1 MMGWLRRRR
10 GDVIIRSPGWQK
22 VQRVHARQRKA
33 RLPFSATTTFLLT
46 GGFAILI
53 GGGTV
58 LLWLPIASTQSGA
71 APLLTA
77 LFTATSAVCVTGL
90 VVVDSA
96 TYWTGFGQSVLAG
109 LMYLGGLGI
118 MTAGTILLVV
128 IGRHLTLPG
137 RIVMKESVGATTLGS
152 VTSIIKRVLFL
163 ATAIQIVGSLVLL
176 ARLITVFSTGEA
188 IWYSVFHAIS
198 GFNNAGFV
206 IFPDSDSLIGLR
218 LDRFIIV
225 TIGTLVLLGALSFS
239 VIAELARRQR
249 MSRWSLDTRLV
260 LVGSL
265 VLSLLGAM
273 ALFFIEQGNPAT
285 LGDVDRI
292 DQISDSFFQSIA
304 ARTAGFSTVDFG
316 ATRMPT
322 NLVFMLLMFI
332 GGASGSTAGGVK
344 VNTMMVLLAAA
355 VTSLRGRPH
364 PEIFRRELA
373 YEQVARAITLVL
385 LVALTLLTFLLALM
399 ITERQSIDS
408 GQFLFID
415 LLFESVSALG
425 TTGLSTGITSDL
437 TTGGKLLITALMYV
451 GRLGPLTIVLGLALR
466 EHRAVYRYA
475 QETVRIG

>member
-1 MMGWLRRRR
+1 MMGWLRRHR

-22 VQRVHARQRKA
+22 VQQVHARQRKA
-33 RLPFSATTTFLLT
+33 SLPFSATTTFLLA
-46 GGFAILI
+46 GGFATLI
-53 GGGTV
+53 GGGTL

-71 APLLTA
+71 APLLTV

-96 TYWTGFGQSVLAG
+96 TYWTGFGQAVLAG

-128 IGRHLTLPG
+128 VGRRLTLPG
-137 RIVMKESVGATTLGS
+137 RIVMRESVGATTLGS
-152 VTSIIKRVLFL
+152 VTSMVKRVLFL

-176 ARLITVFSTGEA
+176 ARLITIFPTGEA
-188 IWYSVFHAIS
+188 IWYSAFHAIS

-206 IFPDSDSLIGLR
+206 IFPDSDSLIGVR

-225 TIGTLVLLGALSFS
+225 TIGALVLLGALSFS

-265 VLSLLGAM
+265 VLSLLGGM

-285 LGDVDRI
+285 LGDVGRV
-292 DQISDSFFQSIA
+292 DQIIDALFQSLT

-355 VTSLRGRPH
+355 VASLRGRPH
-364 PEIFRRELA
+364 PEVFRRELA
-373 YEQVARAITLVL
+373 YEQVARAMALVL
-385 LVALTLLTFLLALM
+385 LVALTLLVFLLGLM
-399 ITERQSIDS
+399 ITERQNIDS

-437 TTGGKLLITALMYV
+437 TAGGKLLITALMYV

-475 QETVRIG
+475 QERVRIG

>member
-1 MMGWLRRRR
+1 MGWLRRRR
-10 GDVIIRSPGWQK
+10 GDAIIRSPGWQK

-33 RLPFSATTTFLLT
+33 SLPFSATTTFLLA

-58 LLWLPIASTQSGA
+58 LLWLPIASTQPGA
-71 APLLTA
+71 TPLLTA
-77 LFTATSAVCVTGL
+77 LFTATSAACVTGL

-96 TYWTGFGQSVLAG
+96 TYWTGFGQAVLAG

-128 IGRHLTLPG
+128 IGRRLTLPG
-137 RIVMKESVGATTLGS
+137 RIVMRESVGATTLGS
-152 VTSIIKRVLFL
+152 VTSIVKRVLFL

-176 ARLITVFSTGEA
+176 ARLVTLLPTGEA

-206 IFPDSDSLIGLR
+206 IFPDSESLIGLR

-225 TIGTLVLLGALSFS
+225 TIGMLVLLGALSFS

-260 LVGSL
+260 LVGTL
-265 VLSLLGAM
+265 ALSLLGGM

-285 LGDVDRI
+285 LGDVDRV
-292 DQISDSFFQSIA
+292 DQIIDSLFQSLT
-304 ARTAGFSTVDFG
+304 ARTAGFSTVDFS

-355 VTSLRGRPH
+355 VASLRGRPH
-364 PEIFRRELA
+364 PEVFRRELA
-373 YEQVARAITLVL
+373 YEQVARAMALVL
-385 LVALTLLTFLLALM
+385 LVGLTLLGFLLALM
-399 ITERQSIDS
+399 ITERQNIDS

-437 TTGGKLLITALMYV
+437 TTEGKLLITALMYV

-475 QETVRIG
+475 QERVRIG

>member
-1 MMGWLRRRR
+1 MGWLRHRR
-10 GDVIIRSPGWQK
+10 GDVIIRSPGWRN
-22 VQRVHARQRKA
+22 VQRVHARQRRA
-33 RLPFSATTTFLLT
+33 SLPFSATTTFLLA
-46 GGFAILI
+46 GGFAVLI
-53 GGGTV
+53 GVGTV

-71 APLLTA
+71 TPLLTA

-96 TYWTGFGQSVLAG
+96 TYWTGFGQAVLAG

-128 IGRHLTLPG
+128 IGRRLTLPG
-137 RIVMKESVGATTLGS
+137 RIVMRESVGATTLGS
-152 VTSIIKRVLFL
+152 VTSMVRRVLFL
-163 ATAIQIVGSLVLL
+163 ATVIQIVGSLVLL
-176 ARLITVFSTGEA
+176 ARLSTIFPTGEA
-188 IWYSVFHAIS
+188 AWYSVFHAIS

-225 TIGTLVLLGALSFS
+225 TIGVLVLLGALSFS

-249 MSRWSLDTRLV
+249 ISRWSLDTRMV
-260 LVGSL
+260 LVGTL
-265 VLSLLGAM
+265 LLSLLGGL

-285 LGDVDRI
+285 LGDVGMA
-292 DQISDSFFQSIA
+292 DQIIDSFFQSLT

-316 ATRMPT
+316 ATHMPT

-344 VNTMMVLLAAA
+344 VNTVMVLVAAA
-355 VTSLRGRPH
+355 VASLRGRPH
-364 PEIFRRELA
+364 PEIFRRELP
-373 YEQVARAITLVL
+373 YEQVARAMALVL
-385 LVALTLLTFLLALM
+385 LVALTLLGFLLALM
-399 ITERQSIDS
+399 ITERESIDS

-415 LLFESVSALG
+415 LLFEAVSALG
-425 TTGLSTGITSDL
+425 TTGLSTGITNEL
-437 TTGGKLLITALMYV
+437 TAAGKLLITALMYV

-475 QETVRIG
+475 QERVRIG